1 MNQSTFMNNRKL
13 RVVLAALI
21 FTTGAVKS
29 QTQSQTTVFTKNAQ
43 GQMASVTD
51 AMGNKVDYQYDALGN
66 LVRTNAAG
74 SVTSLQYDVRG
85 NKIAMQDPAMGS
97 WTYGYNAFGELVTQ
111 RDSLNQTTAMAYD
124 VLGRM
129 TKRTEPDLVSDWSYD
144 QKFDGTGCGKG
155 VGKLCEAKTDNNYK
169 RTHTYDSMGRLGSTA
184 TVLDSV
190 ASPAT
195 VSESFD
201 VNTGRVA
208 TKTWPTGYQVSYSY
222 TPLGYL
228 SSVSGG
234 GTTSFPQST
243 SYQILGMTPHGQ
255 VTKYRTGN
263 QVTVINTY
271 DPLVERLVG
280 QTGTT
285 DGQTA
290 GNVINQ
296 AYRFNALGN
305 LLARLDNTP
314 GVGTQ
319 ESFSYDSL
327 NRLTTATILGGAVSP
342 PTSTEVMYDTR
353 GNITYKSDVGRYWY
367 DAARPNRM
375 TNVTLETAPGA
386 TVPLSGTRALSY
398 AFDDGVVNAQ
408 SVNGTT
414 VGNGN
419 LTYTVSRDTVN
430 NIHTVRFESYTS
442 FNMPAQIV
450 YGNYV
455 TNTSSTSD
463 RTLSFLYGPEH
474 QRIKQNVALSGN
486 GTSAYF
492 SGNTWYLNGE
502 DSLGLTY
509 EKEVRSNGTTE
520 HKHYLTAQ
528 GTTFALFTSRTGTL
542 NGLPATT
549 TSYFHKDQMGSV
561 AAITDATGAVTERLA
576 YDPWGKRRFI
586 NTTPGLTDRLDA
598 IVGVKTDRGYTEHE
612 HLDEVGVI
620 HMNGRIYDPL
630 MGRFMSADPIIQSPD
645 DLRSFNRYSYVWNNP
660 MRMFD
665 PTGFESEDASSGGGG
680 FFGAIASFFRSL
692 FGGASATSST
702 QSTQS
707 SDPDGPYS
715 TNQYGVTTYPV
726 VMPTILVTPLGPLF
740 GPPVGGAI
748 SSGGGNTFTGGDAPT
763 PNLKVNPVGATIGV
777 GIAMGEAISKQVLNV
792 VQSEGADNAE
802 ATHEPT
808 QPNENN
814 LDKIK
819 GNKAADAAARDAGY
833 DSAHDAKYGR
843 GNSSVDIY
851 NDKTTG
857 QKWLWDGKKGSGKE
871 QL

>member
-665 PTGFESEDASSGGGG
+665 P
-680 FFGAIASFFRSL
+680 
-692 FGGASATSST
+692 
-702 QSTQS
+702 
-707 SDPDGPYS
+707 
-715 TNQYGVTTYPV
+715 
-726 VMPTILVTPLGPLF
+726 
-740 GPPVGGAI
+740 
-748 SSGGGNTFTGGDAPT
+748 
-763 PNLKVNPVGATIGV
+763 
-777 GIAMGEAISKQVLNV
+777 
-792 VQSEGADNAE
+792 
-802 ATHEPT
+802 
-808 QPNENN
+808 
-814 LDKIK
+814 
-819 GNKAADAAARDAGY
+819 
-833 DSAHDAKYGR
+833 
-843 GNSSVDIY
+843 
-851 NDKTTG
+851 
-857 QKWLWDGKKGSGKE
+857 
-871 QL
+871 